1 MSKLFWQKLLE
12 QAGQFGI
19 GEPVLPQKRKAP
31 KRFEVGSGK
40 GVSPSSPESHF
51 KVIYLEALDT
61 VVSCIKSRFDQ
72 KGFHMYH
79 KLEQILVGNDEQN
92 KLCHEIC
99 TFYSTDLDKDQLITQ
114 LHLFHANYPVQQNAN
129 VHDVIKRFQEMPITE
144 REQLI
149 KLVSLILVILATNA
163 VSERSFSAM

>member
-1 MSKLFWQKLLE
+1 MLSR
-12 QAGQFGI
+12 
-19 GEPVLPQKRKAP
+19 KRKAP
-31 KRFEVGSGK
+31 KRFEVCSGK

-51 KVIYLEALDT
+51 KVIYFEALA
-61 VVSCIKSRFDQ
+61 VVSCIKSRFAQ

-79 KLEQILVGNDEQN
+79 KLEQFLVGNDEQN

-99 TFYSTDLDKDQLITQ
+99 TFYSTDLDKDQLTTQ

-144 REQLI
+144 RAMFEQLI
-149 KLVSLILVILATNA
+149 KLVSLILVIPATN
-163 VSERSFSAM
+163 VVIERSFSAMR